1 MEKTYQRTLEIK
13 HKMILLQER
22 SWAHSLARAMI
33 KPGPISVWEVL
44 IPVLLIFGYAKSKSE
59 REITIKNLLFTKELA
74 LDAALKII
82 RDCRN
87 KEEVLSLIRDKTR
100 KLIKT
105 VGNDIY
111 SEEIR
116 QEQLKE
122 IHLLIAHYCRLLKAE
137 GKDYD
142 SLVMNTYLGRESF
155 MDFLSQLREAEKGVN
170 LAALKILGHRGDPE
184 LVSRMEDLLDQV
196 RIAAAQRIFKKADP

>member
-1 MEKTYQRTLEIK
+1 MEKTYQRTLETK

-22 SWAHSLARAMI
+22 SWAHSVARAMI

-82 RDCRN
+82 RNCMNR
-87 KEEVLSLIRDKTR
+87 EEVMSLIRDETR

-105 VGNDIY
+105 VRDDIY

-116 QEQLKE
+116 QKQLKE
-122 IHLLIAHYCRLLKAE
+122 IHLLIDHYYRLLQAE

-142 SLVMNTYLGRESF
+142 SLVMNAYQGRESF
-155 MDFLSQLREAEKGVN
+155 MDFLSQLRETEKGVN
-170 LAALKILGHRGDPE
+170 LAALKTLGHRGDPE

>member
-1 MEKTYQRTLEIK
+1 MEKTYQRTLETK
-13 HKMILLQER
+13 HKTILLQER
-22 SWAHSLARAMI
+22 SWAHSVARAMI

-82 RDCRN
+82 RNCMNR
-87 KEEVLSLIRDKTR
+87 EEVMSLIRDETR

-105 VGNDIY
+105 VRDDIY

-116 QEQLKE
+116 QKQLKE
-122 IHLLIAHYCRLLKAE
+122 IHLLIDHYYRLLQAE

-142 SLVMNTYLGRESF
+142 SLVMNAYQGRESF
-155 MDFLSQLREAEKGVN
+155 MDFLSQLRETEKGVN
-170 LAALKILGHRGDPE
+170 LAALKTLGHRGDPE

>member
-1 MEKTYQRTLEIK
+1 MEKTYQRTLETK
-13 HKMILLQER
+13 HKTILLQER
-22 SWAHSLARAMI
+22 SWAHSVARAMI
-33 KPGPISVWEVL
+33 KLRPISVWEVL

-59 REITIKNLLFTKELA
+59 REIIIKNLLFTKELA

-82 RDCRN
+82 RNCMNR
-87 KEEVLSLIRDKTR
+87 EEVMSLIRDETR

-105 VGNDIY
+105 VRDDIY

-116 QEQLKE
+116 QKQLKE
-122 IHLLIAHYCRLLKAE
+122 IHLLIDHYYRLLQAE

-142 SLVMNTYLGRESF
+142 SLVMNAYQGRESF
-155 MDFLSQLREAEKGVN
+155 MDFLSQLRETEKGVN
-170 LAALKILGHRGDPE
+170 LAALKTLGHRGDPE